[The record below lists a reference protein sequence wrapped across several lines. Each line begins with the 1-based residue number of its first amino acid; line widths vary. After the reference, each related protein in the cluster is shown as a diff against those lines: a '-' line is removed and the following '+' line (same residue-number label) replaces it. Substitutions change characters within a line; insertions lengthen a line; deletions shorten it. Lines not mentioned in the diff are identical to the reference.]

1 MVAEL
6 TTILKDE
13 EKTLRTK
20 YLIYDAITLSETDPI
35 VLNCINQSLKNFI
48 SEPSD
53 ISVRITMVIK

>member
-6 TTILKDE
+6 TTVLKDE

-20 YLIYDAITLSETDPI
+20 YLIYDAITLSENDSI
-35 VLNCINQSLKNFI
+35 ILNCVNESLKNFI
-48 SEPSD
+48 SEPTD